1 MRNFFTEVESNKSK
15 TYKMT
20 ERELILLGFKSE
32 EIKEHEE
39 DESYYYVLDIVDG
52 LTFITPT
59 NDEIK
64 DGNWYVDFFNTDPI
78 IRFHEFGEVQA
89 LINQLTNKIVKK

>member
-1 MRNFFTEVESNKSK
+1 
-15 TYKMT
+15 MT

-32 EIKEHEE
+32 EIREHDE

-59 NDEIK
+59 NEEIK
-64 DGNWYVDFFNTDPI
+64 DDKWYIEIFNTDPL
-78 IRFHEFGEVQA
+78 IRFNEFGEVQG
-89 LINQLTNKIVKK
+89 LINQLTSKIIKK

>member
-1 MRNFFTEVESNKSK
+1 
-15 TYKMT
+15 MT

-32 EIKEHEE
+32 EIKEHED

-59 NDEIK
+59 NEEIK
-64 DGNWYVDFFNTDPI
+64 DGDWYVDFFNTDPLV
-78 IRFHEFGEVQA
+78 RFHEFGELQG
-89 LINQLTNKIVKK
+89 LINQLTRAIVKNKK

>member
-1 MRNFFTEVESNKSK
+1 
-15 TYKMT
+15 MT

-32 EIKEHEE
+32 EIKEHEA
-39 DESYYYVLDIVDG
+39 DDSYYYVLDIVDG

-59 NDEIK
+59 NEEIK
-64 DGNWYVDFFNTDPI
+64 EGRWYVDIFNTDPL

-89 LINQLTNKIVKK
+89 LINQLERSIVKK

>member
-1 MRNFFTEVESNKSK
+1 
-15 TYKMT
+15 MT

-32 EIKEHEE
+32 EIKEHED

-52 LTFITPT
+52 LTLITPT

-64 DGNWYVDFFNTDPI
+64 DGDWHVDFFNTDPLV
-78 IRFHEFGEVQA
+78 RFHEFGELQG
-89 LINQLTNKIVKK
+89 LINQLTKAIVKNKK

>member
-1 MRNFFTEVESNKSK
+1 
-15 TYKMT
+15 MT
-20 ERELILLGFKSE
+20 ERELILLGLKSE
-32 EIKEHEE
+32 EIKEHDE

-52 LTFITPT
+52 LTLITPT
-59 NDEIK
+59 NEEIK
-64 DGNWYVDFFNTDPI
+64 DGDWYVDFFNTDPI

>member
-1 MRNFFTEVESNKSK
+1 
-15 TYKMT
+15 MT

-32 EIKEHEE
+32 EIREHDE

-59 NDEIK
+59 NEEIK
-64 DGNWYVDFFNTDPI
+64 ESNWYVEIFNTDPL
-78 IRFHEFGEVQA
+78 IRFHEFGEVQG
-89 LINQLTNKIVKK
+89 LINQLTSKIIKK

>member
-1 MRNFFTEVESNKSK
+1 
-15 TYKMT
+15 MT

-32 EIKEHEE
+32 ELQEHED

-59 NDEIK
+59 NEEIK
-64 DGNWYVDFFNTDPI
+64 DGDWYVDFFNTDPLV
-78 IRFHEFGEVQA
+78 RFHEFGELQG
-89 LINQLTNKIVKK
+89 LINQLTKAIVKNKK